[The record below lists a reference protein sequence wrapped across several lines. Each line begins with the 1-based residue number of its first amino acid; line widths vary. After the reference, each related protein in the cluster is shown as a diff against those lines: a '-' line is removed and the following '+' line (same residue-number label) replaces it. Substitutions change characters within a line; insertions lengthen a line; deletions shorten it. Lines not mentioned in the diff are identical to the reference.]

1 MYTTERE
8 KIQENLAS
16 WGEQCMLSGEDKYVA
31 LTYKGD
37 LILKNYLELSEY
49 DVVFGKI
56 VLLWEDSSLIYKYKE
71 YEPFKK
77 TKKGIGTV
85 KFKNTNGENE
95 KYKILFLPQK
105 NKYVIKNPNSKLFF
119 NKIDDAKKFVLK
131 YQHCNKFDRD
141 RIYGII

>member
-1 MYTTERE
+1 MYTEVKG
-8 KIQENLAS
+8 KIKENLAS
-16 WGEQCMLSGEDKYVA
+16 WGKQCLLSGEDKYVA

-56 VLLWEDSSLIYKYKE
+56 TLLWKDSSLIYKYKE
-71 YEPFKK
+71 FEPFKK

-85 KFKNTNGENE
+85 KFKNSNGENE

-105 NKYVIKNPNSKLFF
+105 NKYVIKNPNSTMFF
-119 NKIDDAKKFVLK
+119 NKIEDAKKFIMK
-131 YQHCNKFDRD
+131 YQHYNKVDREK
-141 RIYGII
+141 IYGIV